1 MTQNIEKLTFIGRP
15 YSSKQSDSQRS
26 FVHAYQEMEAD
37 PVFQKFITDND
48 FGSKRANLLVFS
60 TEDFMYWYGVVT
72 NKDLKV
78 PSGLLRYVL
87 PKAEVAQKQIPDSS
101 NAFLQPINTLVGGF
115 LKQLNQDGVKYY
127 QNLGDSP
134 TPYILQE
141 LDDNKKLTQTLYLKA
156 SK

>member
-1 MTQNIEKLTFIGRP
+1 MTENIEKLTFIGRP

-26 FVHAYQEMEAD
+26 FVNAYQEMEAD
-37 PVFQKFITDND
+37 PVFQKFIADNN
-48 FGSKRANLLVFS
+48 FGSNRANLLVFS

-72 NKDLKV
+72 DKELAA
-78 PSGLLRYVL
+78 PAGLLRYVL
-87 PKAEVAQKQIPDSS
+87 PKAEVAQKQTPNSS
-101 NAFLQPINTLVGGF
+101 NAFLQPVNTLVGGF
-115 LKQLNQDGVKYY
+115 LKQLDQDGVKYY

-141 LDDNKKLTQTLYLKA
+141 LDANKKLTQTLYLKA